1 LLLDEPTN
9 HLDAEAVAW
18 LERHLADYSGTV
30 VAVTHDRYFLD
41 NVAQWILELDRGRGY
56 PFEGNYSS
64 WLEQKQARLEKE
76 ERQTVARQ
84 KTLERELEWI
94 RLSPRARQAKSKARI
109 KAYNEMAAERFED
122 RPDEFEIQIPP
133 GKHLGDLVIEA
144 KELTKGFGDRVL
156 IDNLTFRLPPGG
168 IVGVIGPNGAGKT
181 TTLRMLAGLLAPSSG
196 EATVAGIR
204 LSRET
209 IDQVRARIGF
219 LTEAPGLWDRLSVRQ
234 NLMVYARL
242 HQLADPAG
250 TVTQALERFGLQDR
264 GDSLGAELS
273 KGLKQRVALARA
285 LLHEP
290 PVVLLDEP
298 TSGLDPQSA
307 RLVRDLVLDLRARGH
322 AIVLSTHNLYEAER
336 VADRVGVLRGR
347 FLAVASPADL
357 RQRLF
362 GSRALVRVA
371 GDASAYVAAIE
382 ASGGRDVIVDGD
394 SLRFALDELPR
405 AMPGVVRALV
415 MAGAAVVEVT
425 TEDAPL
431 EDVYFTLVEGSEP
444 AESEAR

>member
-1 LLLDEPTN
+1 MIAASHLTRSFGSRIAVEDATFDVKPGEIFGLL
-9 HLDAEAVAW
+9 
-18 LERHLADYSGTV
+18 
-30 VAVTHDRYFLD
+30 
-41 NVAQWILELDRGRGY
+41 
-56 PFEGNYSS
+56 
-64 WLEQKQARLEKE
+64 
-76 ERQTVARQ
+76 
-84 KTLERELEWI
+84 
-94 RLSPRARQAKSKARI
+94 
-109 KAYNEMAAERFED
+109 
-122 RPDEFEIQIPP
+122 
-133 GKHLGDLVIEA
+133 
-144 KELTKGFGDRVL
+144 
-156 IDNLTFRLPPGG
+156 
-168 IVGVIGPNGAGKT
+168 GPNGAGKT
-181 TTLRMLAGLLAPSSG
+181 TTLRMLAGLLAPTSG
-196 EATVAGIR
+196 DATVAGIR

-219 LTEAPGLWDRLSVRQ
+219 LTEAPGLWDRLTVRQ

-242 HQLADPAG
+242 HQLSDPSG
-250 TVTQALERFGLQDR
+250 TVTQAIERFELDDR
-264 GDSLGAELS
+264 RDSLCAELS

-322 AIVLSTHNLYEAER
+322 AVVLSTHNLYEAER
-336 VADRVGVLRGR
+336 LADRVGVLRGR

-371 GDASAYVAAIE
+371 AEAPAYAQVIA
-382 ASGGRDVIVDGD
+382 ASGGRDVVVEGNT
-394 SLRFALDELPR
+394 LRFALDDLTR

-415 MAGAAVVEVT
+415 MSGAAVVEVT